1 MSEMLAGSLVEH
13 GPEQDAQQS
22 HHRILGLTVD
32 GGFLDGARLE
42 FSDGLNC
49 IIGGR
54 GTGKTTVLEFIRY
67 ILGMLPDA
75 NDARPRVKATESH
88 VRNNL
93 GSGTITL
100 EVETKHGTRYRAER
114 PWGDDVQI
122 LDNDGN
128 PVAVSLDRDLV
139 FKADIYSQNEI
150 EEIATNPKFQL
161 ALIDKFAEEPIRAA
175 NVEIQKARRVIEQNS
190 LELRNLDHR
199 IREIRE
205 VVPELEIV
213 SKRLHEMQAVVG
225 ADAHLINTA
234 HEQKALRAREM
245 DTIKELRELAS
256 STAAKFSRFAGSVA
270 EDFANASGDDCRVG
284 PNGTLFEELQ
294 TAAEEF
300 VAVFTDAVPK
310 IQNRCD
316 AFVSRLD
323 EAVHDLAQAHA
334 HQEQEYREIVTH
346 SEQERQ
352 HAAERTRL
360 QQRHL
365 ELTRAR
371 HELDGLI
378 QKHKV
383 LEASH
388 RGLNAGLSDL
398 RDKRFRLRREVAGR
412 LSAALAPTVRVTV
425 TQAADRSGYEALL
438 KEMLKGC
445 GLQYTRLTARIVES
459 LSPEELARIVRRCDT
474 TRLVED
480 GGMPEDQAVRI
491 ITHLRESNQIGR
503 LETIDLDDEPLIALK
518 DGSDFKNSAD
528 LSTGQ
533 RCTVIL
539 PILLFESDRP
549 LLIDQPEDNLDNA
562 FVYDTIVR
570 SLREV
575 KASRQLIFVT
585 HNPNIPVLGEAER
598 VFVFASDGRR
608 GGVCDVGTVEEVKG
622 QIEHLLEGGKEA
634 FVLRMQKYGH

>member
-1 MSEMLAGSLVEH
+1 MENRSALDISNHSEA
-13 GPEQDAQQS
+13 ARS
-22 HHRILGLTVD
+22 HHRIHSISVA

-67 ILGMLPDA
+67 ILGMLPDG

-100 EVETKHGTRYRAER
+100 DVETKHGTRYRAER
-114 PWGDDVQI
+114 PWGDDVQV
-122 LDNDGN
+122 LDQDGN

-161 ALIDKFAEEPIRAA
+161 ALIDKFAEEPIRIA
-175 NVEIQKARRVIEQNS
+175 NAEIQKLRRVIEQNS
-190 LELRNLDHR
+190 LELRNYDHR
-199 IREIRE
+199 IREIEE
-205 VVPELEIV
+205 VVPELEV
-213 SKRLHEMQAVVG
+213 VNKRLEEMQAVTG
-225 ADAHLINTA
+225 ADAHLINAA
-234 HEQKALRAREM
+234 HEHKALRAREVE
-245 DTIKELRELAS
+245 TIRELRELAG
-256 STAAKFSRFAGSVA
+256 STATKFSRFAGAVV
-270 EDFANASGDDCRVG
+270 ENFANASGDDCRAG
-284 PNGTLFEELQ
+284 PNGPLFEDIRGAINDF
-294 TAAEEF
+294 T
-300 VAVFTDAVPK
+300 AVFRDAVPR
-310 IQNRCD
+310 IRNRCD
-316 AFVSRLD
+316 TLVSQLD
-323 EAVHDLAQAHA
+323 EAARHLGEAHV
-334 HQEQEYREIVTH
+334 HQEQNYRQLIAH

-352 HAAERTRL
+352 HAAERTKL
-360 QQRHL
+360 QHRHL

-371 HELDGLI
+371 HELDGLR
-378 QKHKV
+378 QKRNE
-383 LEASH
+383 LEADH
-388 RGLNAGLSDL
+388 RNLTSRLSDL
-398 RDKRFRLRREVAGR
+398 RDERFRLRRDVAER
-412 LSAALAPTVRVTV
+412 LSAALAPTVRVTL
-425 TQAADRSGYEALL
+425 TQAADKSGYETLL

-445 GLQYTRLTARIVES
+445 GLQYARLTARMVES
-459 LSPEELARIVRRCDT
+459 LSPEELSRIVRRGDT
-474 TRLVED
+474 SRLAED
-480 GGMPEDQAVRI
+480 ADMPEDQASRI
-491 ITHLRESNQIGR
+491 IAHLQDSDQIGR
-503 LETIDLDDEPLIALK
+503 LETIDLGDEPLIALK

-570 SLREV
+570 SLRGV

-598 VFVFASDGRR
+598 VFVFSSDGRQ
-608 GGVCDVGTVEEVKG
+608 GTVSNVGTVEEVKD